1 MSTLVEIKQSPD
13 LSAQMLGLDKYN
25 RSKFPG
31 TFEVLQ
37 PGRTPDGRWVTGMDE
52 EATSVRSINDPVAR
66 AERAEEIR
74 DIRLELE
81 RLTGLDLSASSRYWE
96 TYFLKIVDKLALNFD
111 NPHDRVKYYILLA
124 NNYAAP
130 ELEAKINPEF
140 MHTKYYMHR
149 AENEEGQ
156 KAVKSRERDKAI
168 ADLYSLYDNRP
179 KLILIGKYIFATK
192 VKESMSSDGIY
203 NMLREGIAND
213 KEGTI
218 VRKFNE
224 ATTKTVEEL
233 TYKLIVDEAIA
244 KHVIRIREGY
254 FQRGNATYGKS
265 MKDVLKFLSSPENAN
280 EFASVK
286 EEVEEKRALG

>member
-1 MSTLVEIKQSPD
+1 
-13 LSAQMLGLDKYN
+13 MLGLDKYN

-96 TYFLKIVDKLALNFD
+96 TYYLKIVDKLALNFD

-130 ELEAKINPEF
+130 ELEAKSIQNSC
-140 MHTKYYMHR
+140 TLSIYMHR

-156 KAVKSRERDKAI
+156 KAVKSRERDKAV
-168 ADLYSLYDNRP
+168 ADLYSLYDNNRP
-179 KLILIGKYIFATK
+179 KLILIGKYIFASK

-203 NMLREGIAND
+203 NCLEKVLLTD
-213 KEGTI
+213 KDGSI

-224 ATTKTVEEL
+224 ATSKTVEEL
-233 TYKLIVDEAIA
+233 HL
-244 KHVIRIREGY
+244 
-254 FQRGNATYGKS
+254 
-265 MKDVLKFLSSPENAN
+265 
-280 EFASVK
+280 
-286 EEVEEKRALG
+286 